1 MLTLLILG
9 LLIVVVLVLNHIT
22 RDKDMP
28 VKCCN
33 PAPWPPSDID
43 ARHAA
48 SEPPREVAEKCIAPV
63 TQD

>member
-1 MLTLLILG
+1 MLTLLIFG
-9 LLIVVVLVLNHIT
+9 LLIVVVLLLSFIT

-43 ARHAA
+43 AHHVAA
-48 SEPPREVAEKCIAPV
+48 DTRPPPDV
-63 TQD
+63 DS